1 MATAATMNPS
11 QAFAPVL
18 SALATMSSSADRSS
32 KSQAHEYLE
41 RFQKSEEA
49 WNSTFAILQS
59 PQATDEAKL
68 FAATTL
74 KGKIIFDFHQLP
86 REALSQLRETM
97 LSLLATY
104 AKGPRPIRTQLSVCL
119 ANLAIQMLEWKGVLE
134 MVVSR
139 LGSDPSSIACVL
151 EFLHVL
157 PEEVTEG
164 RKINLTEDELRDRTA
179 ELLEQ
184 NAEQVI
190 QLLTQ
195 YAQSSP
201 EAARNPQ
208 LMECITSWIR
218 EVPVHVIVQSPL
230 MDVVMGALQ
239 SDNSFDSAV
248 ECMCAIFKE
257 TRDVDENL
265 ETIKALYP
273 RLASLQ
279 PRISQAADEEDWE
292 TFKGVTRVFAEAG
305 EAWCVLVARQAQQFR
320 GLVESVLECCMR
332 DNEREALSQ
341 TFNFWYELKQ
351 YITLERYM
359 EARLQF
365 VDVYSKLVDIMIG
378 HLQYPTLDSGN
389 NSTDLF
395 EGDREAED
403 KFREFR
409 HHMGDVLKDC
419 CEVIG
424 VTECLQKSYVLIE
437 QWVSEHG
444 AQAQQGKVPHW
455 QKLEAPLFSM
465 RAMGRMVPK
474 DENIMLP
481 RLIPLIVQIPDQEKV
496 RFQAVMALGRYTE
509 WTSEHPDTLQ
519 DQLNFIMAAFRH
531 PSKEVVKAAA
541 LSFRFFCSDCAELL
555 KGFMTQLQ
563 EFYEQVINTLP
574 TSSQEEVTEGI
585 AAVLAK
591 QPLDT
596 LYASLKGSLDP
607 VVKRLMS
614 MAQTATEK
622 EQKLAIADHLNLV
635 TIVLQEVRPYIEPSA
650 PSHPCVEYC
659 KEIFPILSI
668 ICERFV
674 DFVPIAERICRCWR
688 HMVLSY
694 RIHVAPLLPQLAEKL
709 AAGFSASRQGCFLWA
724 TDSIVR
730 EFSDVSQYVPET
742 TVKAIYT
749 FYEQQATTFLRA
761 LNDLPPEEL
770 PDVIED
776 FFRMTADV
784 LLYHPHNLIPSAL
797 TPSILAAASTSLTL
811 LKEEPL
817 MATLHF
823 LRDFLAYGHPD
834 IPSSHFSESD
844 GTYTNRTNAPEIQA
858 AVRQLTLASGEEITQ
873 RCLTG
878 MMYTFPADCFP
889 DASGVL
895 LALFQLLP
903 NETAGW
909 TGRTVQLL
917 PAGSVAPQESERL
930 LRNIQQRIA
939 NGEERKIRTLL
950 QDFTNSYRRRNVA
963 PREGLG
969 RLDAVRFRFAG

>member
-1 MATAATMNPS
+1 
-11 QAFAPVL
+11 
-18 SALATMSSSADRSS
+18 MSSTADRNS
-32 KSQAHEYLE
+32 KGQAHEYLE

-86 REALSQLRETM
+86 REALPQLRDTM

-104 AKGPRPIRTQLSVCL
+104 AKGPKPVRTQLSVSL
-119 ANLAIQMLEWKGVLE
+119 ANLAIQMLEWKDVLQT
-134 MVVSR
+134 VVSR
-139 LGSDPSSIACVL
+139 LGNDASSIACVL

-164 RKINLTEDELRDRTA
+164 RKINLTEDELRDRTG

-201 EAARNPQ
+201 AAAKNPQ

-218 EVPVHVIVQSPL
+218 EVPLVAIVQSPL

-239 SDNSFDSAV
+239 SDTSFDSAV

-257 TRDVDENL
+257 TRDVDENV

-273 RLASLQ
+273 RLASLR
-279 PRISQAADEEDWE
+279 PRISQSAGQEDWE

-320 GLVESVLECCMR
+320 ALVESVLECCMR

-351 YITLERYM
+351 YITLDRYM
-359 EARLQF
+359 QARIQF

-378 HLQYPTLDSGN
+378 HLQYPTLEAGST
-389 NSTDLF
+389 STDLF

-409 HHMGDVLKDC
+409 HQMGDVLKDC
-419 CEVIG
+419 CQVIG
-424 VTECLQKSYVLIE
+424 VSDCLQKSHVLIE
-437 QWVSEHG
+437 QWVSQYG
-444 AQAQQGKVPHW
+444 AQAQQGQVPHW
-455 QKLEAPLFSM
+455 QQLEAPLFSM

-509 WTSEHPDTLQ
+509 WTAEHPETLQ
-519 DQLNFIMAAFRH
+519 DQLNFIMAAFQH

-563 EFYEQVINTLP
+563 VFYEQVIGTLP
-574 TSSQEEVTEGI
+574 SSSQEEVTEGI

-596 LYASLKGSLDP
+596 VYASMKASLDP
-607 VVKRLMS
+607 VVKRLMT
-614 MAQTATEK
+614 MADTATEK
-622 EQKLAIADHLNLV
+622 EQKLAIADHLNLI
-635 TIVLQEVRPYIEPSA
+635 TIVIQEVRPYVEPSA

-659 KEIFPILSI
+659 KEIFPILSA
-668 ICERFV
+668 ICENFV
-674 DFVPIAERICRCWR
+674 TFTPIAERICRCWR

-694 RIHVAPLLPQLAEKL
+694 RLHIAPLLPQLAEKL
-709 AAGFSASRQGCFLWA
+709 AAGFEGSRQGCFLWA

-730 EFSDVSQYVPET
+730 EFSDSSQYIPAS
-742 TVKAIYT
+742 TVAAIYT
-749 FYEQQATTFLRA
+749 FYEQQATTFLRT
-761 LNDLPPEEL
+761 LNDLAPEEL

-784 LLYHPHNLIPSAL
+784 LLYHPNSLLTSPLI
-797 TPSILAAASTSLTL
+797 PSILAAASTSLTL

-817 MATLHF
+817 IATLHF
-823 LRDFLAYGHPD
+823 LRDVLAYGHPD
-834 IPSSHFSESD
+834 VPSSQFNDQD
-844 GTYTNRTNAPEIQA
+844 GSYTNRTNPAATQQA
-858 AVRQLTLASGEEITQ
+858 VKQLILASGEGLTQ

-895 LALFQLLP
+895 LALFQLVP
-903 NETAGW
+903 QPTAEW
-909 TGRTVQLL
+909 TAKTVGLL
-917 PAGSVAPQESERL
+917 PPGSIAPQERERL
-930 LRNIQQRIA
+930 LRNIRQRLEG
-939 NGEERKIRTLL
+939 GEAGGERKIRVLL
-950 QDFTNSYRRRNVA
+950 QDFTNGYRRRNVA

-969 RLDAVRFRFAG
+969 RLEATRFRFAG